1 MKIFLKCFGCKRKSK
16 DIRLNRNNVNSSGMK
31 FAELVTPQNIIPN
44 QVNSYTNNNENK
56 TKEKNEVKSTEIDN
70 NNNIEIKKDILIT
83 EEHETEKNK
92 EIKDSL
98 ITEDSD
104 KISNNNIIYSKLGLN
119 LNPEIGFDEPLLKE
133 DSPLLYNFEKEL
145 HFKFTRKNLVETFN
159 KFWSLDKYKKVWE
172 KDNLIIEIRDEGS
185 DFNNEF
191 NLIKISYRQLKK
203 ELNMSTD
210 IKMIVDFF
218 YEPSLRILWDNVL
231 KNLEILEGDKKSNY
245 IISTWAKSPV
255 FFMSERESLEKRFLY
270 KSPEEN
276 AYYIMSSSIPDE
288 LFPLKK
294 DVIRI
299 TNYCNYYKIVDENEY
314 IGLYSL
320 NQTDFKMVIPQF
332 LINVTLP
339 TTTKNWMNDMEKFAK
354 EVKYDINTSQLT
366 YLNEKAEEKK

>member
-1 MKIFLKCFGCKRKSK
+1 MKIFLKCFGCKRKPK
-16 DIRLNRNNVNSSGMK
+16 DSRLNKNIVDSSGIQ

-56 TKEKNEVKSTEIDN
+56 KIEKNEDNNKEID
-70 NNNIEIKKDILIT
+70 NNIEIKKDILIT
-83 EEHETEKNK
+83 DEHETEKNK
-92 EIKDSL
+92 EMKDSL
-98 ITEDSD
+98 ITEDSE
-104 KISNNNIIYSKLGLN
+104 KIGNNNIIYSKLGLN

-133 DSPLLYNFEKEL
+133 DSPLIYNFEKEQKL
-145 HFKFTRKNLVETFN
+145 KFTRKSLVETFN
-159 KFWSLDKYKKVWE
+159 KFWSLNNYKKVWD
-172 KDNLIIEIRDEGS
+172 KDNLIIEIREEGS

-191 NLIKISYRQLKK
+191 NLIKISYRQLKA

-255 FFMSERESLEKRFLY
+255 FFMSEREGLEKRFLY

-288 LFPLKK
+288 LFPPKK

-299 TNYCNYYKIVDENEY
+299 TNYCNYCKIVDENEY

-320 NQTDFKMVIPQF
+320 NQSDFKMIIPQF

-339 TTTKNWMNDMEKFAK
+339 TTTKNWMNDLEKFAK
-354 EVKYDINTSQLT
+354 EVKYDINTSELT
-366 YLNEKAEEKK
+366 YLNEKTKEKK

>member
-1 MKIFLKCFGCKRKSK
+1 MNIFLKCFGCKRKPK
-16 DIRLNRNNVNSSGMK
+16 DSRLNKTIGNTSGMK

-159 KFWSLDKYKKVWE
+159 KFWTLDKYKKVWE

-191 NLIKISYRQLKK
+191 NLIKISYRQLKT
-203 ELNMSTD
+203 EFNMSTD

-270 KSPEEN
+270 KSPQEN

>member
-1 MKIFLKCFGCKRKSK
+1 MNIFLKCFGCKRKPK
-16 DIRLNRNNVNSSGMK
+16 DSRLNKTIGNTSGMK

-159 KFWSLDKYKKVWE
+159 KFWTLDKYKKVWE

-191 NLIKISYRQLKK
+191 NLIKISYRQLKT
-203 ELNMSTD
+203 EFNMSTD

>member
-1 MKIFLKCFGCKRKSK
+1 MNIFLKCFGCKRKPK
-16 DIRLNRNNVNSSGMK
+16 DSRLNKTIGNTSGMK

-44 QVNSYTNNNENK
+44 QINSYTNNNENK
-56 TKEKNEVKSTEIDN
+56 TKEKNEDKSTEID

-133 DSPLLYNFEKEL
+133 DSPLIYNFEKEL
-145 HFKFTRKNLVETFN
+145 KFKFTRKNLIETFN

-191 NLIKISYRQLKK
+191 NLIKISYRQLKT
-203 ELNMSTD
+203 EFNMSTD

-255 FFMSERESLEKRFLY
+255 FFMSERESLEKRFLF
-270 KSPEEN
+270 KSPEEK

-288 LFPLKK
+288 LFPQKK
-294 DVIRI
+294 DVVRI
-299 TNYCNYYKIVDENEY
+299 TNYCNYYKIIDENEY

-320 NQTDFKMVIPQF
+320 NQTDFKMIIPQF

-339 TTTKNWMNDMEKFAK
+339 TTTKNWMNDLEKFAK
-354 EVKYDINTSQLT
+354 EVKYDINTTELI
-366 YLNEKAEEKK
+366 YLNEKAKDKK

>member
-1 MKIFLKCFGCKRKSK
+1 MNIFLKCFGCKRKPK
-16 DIRLNRNNVNSSGMK
+16 DSRLNKTIGNTSGMK

-44 QVNSYTNNNENK
+44 QINSYTNNNENK
-56 TKEKNEVKSTEIDN
+56 TKEKNEDKSTEID

-145 HFKFTRKNLVETFN
+145 HFKFTRKNLIETFN

-191 NLIKISYRQLKK
+191 NLIKISYRQLKT
-203 ELNMSTD
+203 EFNMSTD

-255 FFMSERESLEKRFLY
+255 FFFFFRESLEKRFLY

-332 LINVTLP
+332 LINVTLT

-366 YLNEKAEEKK
+366 YLNEKAEDKK

>member
-1 MKIFLKCFGCKRKSK
+1 MNIFLKCFGCKRKPK
-16 DIRLNRNNVNSSGMK
+16 DSRLNKTIGNTSGMK

-44 QVNSYTNNNENK
+44 QINSYTNNNENK
-56 TKEKNEVKSTEIDN
+56 TKEKNEDKSTEID

-145 HFKFTRKNLVETFN
+145 HFKFTRKNLIETFN

-191 NLIKISYRQLKK
+191 NLIKISYRQLKT
-203 ELNMSTD
+203 EFNMSTD

-366 YLNEKAEEKK
+366 YLNEKAEDKK

>member
-1 MKIFLKCFGCKRKSK
+1 MNIFLKCFGCKRKPK
-16 DIRLNRNNVNSSGMK
+16 DSRLNKTIGNTSGMK

-56 TKEKNEVKSTEIDN
+56 TKEKNEDKSTEIDN

-145 HFKFTRKNLVETFN
+145 HFKFTRKNLIETFN
-159 KFWSLDKYKKVWE
+159 KFWSLDKYKKVWD

-191 NLIKISYRQLKK
+191 NLIKISYRQLKT
-203 ELNMSTD
+203 EFNMSTD

-366 YLNEKAEEKK
+366 YLNEKAEDKK